1 MTETIRVMYMWRK
14 FTVIIILLCL
24 AGYAV
29 YVQFGKNEEQVR
41 EESVKSEATM
51 KEVIAKNGIEVG
63 KNAPDFELSKLD
75 GTKVKLSDLKG
86 KKVILNFWATWCGP
100 CQQEMPDME
109 AFYKKHKDGV
119 EILAVNYTVSEGAN
133 GEEKVKRFAEEKGI
147 TFPVLLDKDITVTT
161 TYKVITIPTSYFVD
175 TKGVIQDKFI
185 GPMTQKEMEKRIAKL
200 K

>member
-1 MTETIRVMYMWRK
+1 MWRK
-14 FTVIIILLCL
+14 FTVIIILFCL

-29 YVQFGKNEEQVR
+29 YVQLGKNDKQVSEEPI
-41 EESVKSEATM
+41 KSEETM
-51 KEVIAKNGIEVG
+51 KKEVIAKNGIEVG
-63 KNAPDFELSKLD
+63 KVAPDFELSKSD
-75 GTKVKLSDLKG
+75 GTRVKLSDLKG

-109 AFYKKHKDGV
+109 AFYKKHKDDV

-133 GEEKVKRFAEEKGI
+133 GEEKVKKFAEEKGI

-185 GPMTQKEMEKRIAKL
+185 GPMTQKEMEKRVAKL

>member
-1 MTETIRVMYMWRK
+1 MWRK
-14 FTVIIILLCL
+14 LTIVIVLLCL

-29 YVQFGKNEEQVR
+29 YEQSGKNKKQLSEEP
-41 EESVKSEATM
+41 VKSEAAM

-63 KNAPDFELSKLD
+63 KIAPDFELSKLD
-75 GTKVKLSDLKG
+75 GTTVKLSDLKG

-109 AFYKKHKDGV
+109 AFYKTHKDDV
-119 EILAVNYTVSEGAN
+119 EILAVNYTVSERAN
-133 GEEKVKRFAEEKGI
+133 GEEKVKQFAEEKGL
-147 TFPVLLDKDITVTT
+147 TFPVLLDKDISVTT

>member
-1 MTETIRVMYMWRK
+1 MWRK
-14 FTVIIILLCL
+14 FTVIIILFCL

-29 YVQFGKNEEQVR
+29 YVQLGKNDKQVSK
-41 EESVKSEATM
+41 EPVKSEETM
-51 KEVIAKNGIEVG
+51 KKEVIAKNGIEVG
-63 KNAPDFELSKLD
+63 KVAPDFELSKLD

-100 CQQEMPDME
+100 CQKEMPDME
-109 AFYKKHKDGV
+109 AFYKKHKDDV

-133 GEEKVKRFAEEKGI
+133 GEEKVKKFVEEKGV
-147 TFPVLLDKDITVTT
+147 TFPILLDKDINVTT

-185 GPMTQKEMEKRIAKL
+185 GPMTQKEMEKRIVKL

>member
-1 MTETIRVMYMWRK
+1 MWRK
-14 FTVIIILLCL
+14 LTIVVVLLCL

-29 YVQFGKNEEQVR
+29 YEHQFGKNEKQVSEEQ
-41 EESVKSEATM
+41 VKSEATM

-109 AFYKKHKDGV
+109 AFYKKHKDDV

-133 GEEKVKRFAEEKGI
+133 GEEKVKKFVEDKGI
-147 TFPVLLDKDITVTT
+147 TFPILLDKDINVTT

-185 GPMTQKEMEKRIAKL
+185 GPMTQKEMEKRIAKI

>member
-1 MTETIRVMYMWRK
+1 MWRK
-14 FTVIIILLCL
+14 LTIIVVLLCL
-24 AGYAV
+24 AGYAA
-29 YVQFGKNEEQVR
+29 YDQFGKKDQVVQ
-41 EESVKSEATM
+41 EKPAKSEAAM
-51 KEVIAKNGIEVG
+51 KEMIARNGIEIG
-63 KNAPDFELSKLD
+63 KSAPDFELTKLD

-109 AFYKKHKDGV
+109 AFYKEHKENV
-119 EILAVNYTVSEGAN
+119 EILAINYTPSEKGG
-133 GEEKVKRFAEEKGI
+133 GEEKVRNFAKEKGI
-147 TFPVLLDKDITVTT
+147 TFPILMDKNIDVTT
-161 TYKVITIPTSYFVD
+161 AYKVITIPTSYFID

>member
-1 MTETIRVMYMWRK
+1 MWRK
-14 FTVIIILLCL
+14 LTIVVVLLCL
-24 AGYAV
+24 ASYTV
-29 YVQFGKNEEQVR
+29 YEQLGKNEKQVR
-41 EESVKSEATM
+41 EEPVKSEAAM

-63 KNAPDFELSKLD
+63 KIAPDFELSKLD
-75 GTKVKLSDLKG
+75 GTKVKLSDFKG

-109 AFYKKHKDGV
+109 AFYKKYKDDV

-133 GEEKVKRFAEEKGI
+133 GEEKVKKFAEEKGI
-147 TFPVLLDKDITVTT
+147 TFPILLDKDITVTT

-185 GPMTQKEMEKRIAKL
+185 GPMTQKEMEKRIAKI